1 MTTAIQIADGA
12 AEELGVKTS
21 EIALEP
27 GDFQVILDRLNDLGT
42 EWADIGLTP
51 AFQEVAND
59 TDVISIDRNAVAAF
73 KATLAIRC
81 APAFQRT
88 VTPALAEN
96 AKTTLTTL
104 RASVNHIG
112 PVDYPDTLP
121 TGSGN
126 DCAQTFNTER
136 FFEANQK
143 ENF

>member
-1 MTTAIQIADGA
+1 MTTVRQIADGA
-12 AEELGVKTS
+12 AEELGVKTA
-21 EIALEP
+21 EIALESP
-27 GDFQVILDRLNDLGT
+27 DYQKILNRLNDLGT

-59 TDVISIDRNAVAAF
+59 TDVVAIDRNAIAAF
-73 KATLAIRC
+73 KYTLAIRC
-81 APAFQRT
+81 APTFQRA

-96 AKTTLTTL
+96 AQTTLTTL
-104 RASVNHIG
+104 RASVSHIG

-126 DCAQTFNTER
+126 DCGQSFNTQR
-136 FFEANQK
+136 FFEANEQ

>member
-1 MTTAIQIADGA
+1 MTTVAQIADGV
-12 AEELGVKTS
+12 AEELGVKTA
-21 EIALEP
+21 EIALQP

-42 EWADIGLTP
+42 EWSDIGLTP

-59 TDVISIDRNAVAAF
+59 TDPVAIDRNAVSAF
-73 KATLAIRC
+73 KFTLAIRC
-81 APAFQRT
+81 APAFQRA

-96 AKTTLTTL
+96 AKTTLATL

-112 PVDYPDTLP
+112 PVDFPDTLP

-126 DCAQTFNTER
+126 DCPDSFNTER
-136 FFEANQK
+136 FFEESQT

>member
-12 AEELGVKTS
+12 AEELGVKTAN
-21 EIALEP
+21 IALEP
-27 GDFQVILDRLNDLGT
+27 EDFQVILDRLNRLGVA
-42 EWADIGLTP
+42 WADIGLTP
-51 AFQEVAND
+51 SFVRVAND
-59 TDVISIDRNAVAAF
+59 TDTIAIDGNAEEAF
-73 KATLAIRC
+73 IFTLAIRC
-81 APAFQRT
+81 APAFERI

-112 PVDYPDTLP
+112 PVDFPDTLP

-126 DCAQTFNTER
+126 DCPQTFNTER
-136 FFEANQK
+136 FFEANET